1 MAGTGSHTL
10 KVLWRPL
17 VDHEK
22 VLFVIV
28 FFCCSSNEKEKTGLQ
43 KRSRGK
49 SSRSELEWSG
59 TLEKKVG
66 RQLVK
71 FKMTLCYR
79 GCHPQ
84 HLAHWKSV
92 NHWIRETLC
101 HSKSSRSVWEVLQCS
116 PGSCANLA
124 SDRGPSC
131 TKLEQ
136 IKGSKVYFVR
146 FRPSIGNVYR
156 IFTSQEVKWQ
166 PSDGATKSAPFSPY
180 VSALG
185 FPIF

>member
-1 MAGTGSHTL
+1 MLTTEYERLCAIRSLRGAC
-10 KVLWRPL
+10 
-17 VDHEK
+17 EK
-22 VLFVIV
+22 FY
-28 FFCCSSNEKEKTGLQ
+28 NA
-43 KRSRGK
+43 
-49 SSRSELEWSG
+49 
-59 TLEKKVG
+59 
-66 RQLVK
+66 
-71 FKMTLCYR
+71 
-79 GCHPQ
+79 P
-84 HLAHWKSV
+84 
-92 NHWIRETLC
+92 
-101 HSKSSRSVWEVLQCS
+101 

>member
-28 FFCCSSNEKEKTGLQ
+28 FFCCSSNEKKKTGLQ

-136 IKGSKVYFVR
+136 IKGSNVYFVR